1 VLSLQVI
8 TFPLLQKMLPSENI
22 YPQHLQTRHKLHQP
36 YLDFNVHVTTSSI
49 CMSHRHIRDVGVCSW
64 LPTDRTVEGRTES
77 TMTWLHDE
85 YWHAREAE
93 AVTTLQHTPLATHIY
108 THIHWTHIY
117 IAAHIYLWQLQTRD
131 PLKCIVPL
139 SSQPARAATVAK
151 KINDA
156 DEHQVKC
163 TQKTMKRCSDNIAW
177 STRMH
182 KAGNALT
189 NSDKLLQK
197 TQIYFSQ
204 FCISKNSEERLTD
217 MMASSKR
224 QKLPTL
230 VPRFWLHTGH
240 GSGFSPDSKLS
251 RAYNQ
256 YT

>member
-1 VLSLQVI
+1 MHTEDNETMQWQYCMI
-8 TFPLLQKMLPSENI
+8 
-22 YPQHLQTRHKLHQP
+22 HK
-36 YLDFNVHVTTSSI
+36 
-49 CMSHRHIRDVGVCSW
+49 DV
-64 LPTDRTVEGRTES
+64 
-77 TMTWLHDE
+77 
-85 YWHAREAE
+85 
-93 AVTTLQHTPLATHIY
+93 
-108 THIHWTHIY
+108 
-117 IAAHIYLWQLQTRD
+117 
-131 PLKCIVPL
+131 
-139 SSQPARAATVAK
+139 
-151 KINDA
+151 
-156 DEHQVKC
+156 
-163 TQKTMKRCSDNIAW
+163 
-177 STRMH
+177 MH
-182 KAGNALT
+182 KAGNALI